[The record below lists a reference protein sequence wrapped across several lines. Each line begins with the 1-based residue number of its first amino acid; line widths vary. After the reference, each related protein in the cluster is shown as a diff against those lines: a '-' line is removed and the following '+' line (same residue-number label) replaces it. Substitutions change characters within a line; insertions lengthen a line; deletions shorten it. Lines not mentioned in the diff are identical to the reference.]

1 MTKYTDFIN
10 YHLSMLMDNVRT
22 DAYRQA
28 ISRVV
33 KPGDVVADI
42 GCGSGI
48 LSFLARR
55 AGAKQ
60 VYAVESEDVIEIAK
74 LVAVQNGMQDK
85 VTFFKNVSF
94 HVVLPEK
101 VDVIVTETMGT
112 FGFEEG
118 ILGSLT
124 DARDRLLK
132 PGGRMIPHSLEL
144 FLVPVEMPQFYQH
157 VVDFWIT
164 GCHGL
169 DFSPVRSLTVNNFHP
184 LKLHEGTFLAEP
196 KRVNR
201 IVFAET
207 TSKEIETEL
216 SVYAQRKG
224 KLHGLAGWFNAELM
238 PGFAISNGPNDK
250 ASHWGLAFFPIDK
263 PVLVE
268 KGNRIAAKIQ
278 STGNGEY
285 WNWRVEVNGN
295 KFEHSSRRGSL
306 QSAAAPPALSEHLAP
321 SLSRR
326 GEIERF
332 VLSHF
337 DGQKHIGDLASEL
350 LQQFPAEV
358 TSKHQAATIVGEA
371 VCRYTNSMPGK
382 AD

>member
-10 YHLSMLMDNVRT
+10 YHLSMLIDNVRT

-33 KPGDVVADI
+33 RPGDVVVDI

-48 LSFLARR
+48 LSFFARL
-55 AGAKQ
+55 AGAKH
-60 VYAVESEDVIEIAK
+60 VYAIESEDVIEVAK
-74 LVAVQNGMQDK
+74 LVAAQNRMQDK
-85 VTFFKNVSF
+85 VTFFKDVSF
-94 HVVLPEK
+94 HVELPEK
-101 VDVIVTETMGT
+101 ADVIVTETMGT

-124 DARDRLLK
+124 DARGRFLK
-132 PGGRMIPHSLEL
+132 PGGRLIPHSLDL

-157 VVDFWIT
+157 VVDFWVT

-184 LKLHEGTFLAEP
+184 LKLHEGTFLSQP
-196 KRVNR
+196 TRVDH
-201 IVFAET
+201 ILFAEA
-207 TSKEIETEL
+207 KEDEIDTEL

-238 PGFAISNGPNDK
+238 PGLSISNGPNDR

-263 PVLVE
+263 PVPVDR
-268 KGNRIAAKIQ
+268 GNRIAAKVQ

-285 WNWRVEVNGN
+285 WNWRVEANGQV
-295 KFEHSSRRGSL
+295 FEQSSRRGSL
-306 QSAAAPPALSEHLAP
+306 QSAAAPPALPPDLAP

-326 GEIERF
+326 GEIERYL
-332 VLSHF
+332 LSRF
-337 DGQKHIGDLASEL
+337 DGQNRIEALASEL

-358 TSKHQAATIVGEA
+358 TSEEQADTIVGEA
-371 VCRYTNSMPGK
+371 VRRFTNSMPGK

>member
-33 KPGDVVADI
+33 KPGDVVVDV

-55 AGAKQ
+55 AGAKH
-60 VYAVESEDVIEIAK
+60 VYAIESEDVIEIAK
-74 LVAVQNGMQDK
+74 LVAAQNGMRDK
-85 VTFFKNVSF
+85 VTFFNDVSF
-94 HVVLPEK
+94 HVQLPEK

-124 DARDRLLK
+124 DARDRFLK
-132 PGGRMIPHSLEL
+132 NGGKLIPHSLDL

-157 VVDFWIT
+157 VIDFWIT

-184 LKLHEGTFLAEP
+184 LKLHEGTFLGEP
-196 KRVNR
+196 KKVEH
-201 IVFAET
+201 ILFADT
-207 TSKEIETEL
+207 KRSEIETEL

-224 KLHGLAGWFNAELM
+224 KLHGMAGWFNAELM
-238 PGFAISNGPNDK
+238 PGLSISNGPNDK

-263 PVLVE
+263 PVPVDR
-268 KGNRIAAKIQ
+268 GNRITAKVQ

-285 WNWRVEVNGN
+285 WNWRIEVNGQ

-306 QSAAAPPALSEHLAP
+306 QSAVVPPALPADLAP
-321 SLSRR
+321 VLSRR

-332 VLSHF
+332 VLSQF
-337 DGQKHIGDLASEL
+337 NGEKRVGDLAGEL

-358 TSKHQAATIVGEA
+358 TSREQAATIIGEA
-371 VCRYTNSMPGK
+371 VRRFTKSMPGR